1 MDKRILVMI
10 GGSLNIL
17 WGIAHLIPTGSVVEG
32 FGDISI
38 DSKRIILM
46 EWINEGLTLIF
57 LGILVIL
64 ITALSYKNLTSRK
77 IVFISTSTMLI
88 AMAVLSLCT
97 GFQIDF
103 IPYKLC
109 PAIFLISSLLILQGA
124 FEKTS

>member
-1 MDKRILVMI
+1 MTKKTLVII

-17 WGIAHLIPTGSVVEG
+17 WGIAHLIPTSSVVEG

-64 ITALSYKNLTSRK
+64 IAALSYKNLQSRR
-77 IVFISTSTMLI
+77 IALISTSTMLI
-88 AMAVLSLCT
+88 VMTVLSLFT
-97 GFQIDF
+97 GFQINF

-109 PAIFLISSLLILQGA
+109 PVIFLISSLLILQGA
-124 FEKTS
+124 FGKTD